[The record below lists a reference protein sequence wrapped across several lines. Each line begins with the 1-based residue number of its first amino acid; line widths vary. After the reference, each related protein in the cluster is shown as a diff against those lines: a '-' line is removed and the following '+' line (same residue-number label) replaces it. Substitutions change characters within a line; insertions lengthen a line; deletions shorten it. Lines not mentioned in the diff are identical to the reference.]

1 MSTEFLSPADLDRLE
16 ELLESEVFTEG
27 AMRLDEAQ
35 ALLCAVIS
43 GPVAVPAE
51 DWLAEILGAGGEGGG
66 EREEVETLLRR
77 YHAELAAGLANDESV
92 AAILYPVDESGEED
106 DYAAWADAYV
116 YGCGLAGDWFELSG
130 KYADDLAELLEPLFL
145 LNGTLREDVEASGE
159 RWFSPAEEARV
170 VGEVKEGLPD
180 IIQALYDFWR
190 SKEGIGTVRRDE
202 PKVGR
207 NDPCPCGSGRKF
219 KQCCGRPDRLN

>member
-1 MSTEFLSPADLDRLE
+1 MTEAFLTLVELDCLE
-16 ELLESEVFTEG
+16 ELLDSEVFADGT
-27 AMRLDEAQ
+27 MRLDEIQ
-35 ALLCAVIS
+35 AFLCAVVS
-43 GPVAVPAE
+43 GPVAVAPE
-51 DWLAEILGAGGEGGG
+51 DWLGEILGGGEGSQ
-66 EREEVETLLRR
+66 ERAEAEALLLRLR
-77 YHAELAAGLANDESV
+77 DEIVFDLGNQDCV
-92 AAILYPVDESGEED
+92 APILYPLEEASDED

-116 YGCGLAGDWFELSG
+116 YGCGLSGDWFELAG
-130 KYADDLAELLEPLFL
+130 KHGDDLAELLEPLFL

-170 VGEVKEGLPD
+170 VAEVREGLPD
-180 IIQALYDFWR
+180 IVQALYDFWR
-190 SKEGIGTVRRDE
+190 TKAGIATVRRED